1 MFRNRLSVSEN
12 YANLDFKRSY
22 NVITSALNLS
32 SLKDTNW
39 GISIDQGISCGYM
52 IAKYECERAIFQ
64 NQKTYFIILSHQFS
78 RKNIQCHVVDYL
90 ESHLGT
96 LIPRFNLIGP
106 GIIG

>member
-1 MFRNRLSVSEN
+1 MFRNRLSMSEN

-52 IAKYECERAIFQ
+52 IAKYECESHISKSE
-64 NQKTYFIILSHQFS
+64 NILYHFVTSVFKEEYPS
-78 RKNIQCHVVDYL
+78 VM
-90 ESHLGT
+90 
-96 LIPRFNLIGP
+96 
-106 GIIG
+106 